1 MAHTFPVEN
10 ADRLEDLERF
20 RFCSREELVSL
31 VGRETEWVAD
41 LGSGTGF
48 YTRELA
54 PHVGQV
60 VGLDV
65 QAEMHRLHHDH
76 GVADNVRL
84 VTAELD
90 AIPLADDS
98 LDAAVSVMT
107 FHELCTEAAL
117 AEVARVLRPGGR
129 FVNVDW
135 SAAGDGEDGTP
146 MADRQSAETAAA
158 LLEAA
163 GLDIA
168 RAEERPETFVLVAR
182 APGG

>member
-31 VGRETEWVAD
+31 VGRDADRVAD

-48 YTRELA
+48 YTPELA
-54 PHVGQV
+54 PHVGLV
-60 VGLDV
+60 IGLDV
-65 QAEMHRLHHDH
+65 QAEMHQLHHDH
-76 GVADNVRL
+76 GVAVDVRL
-84 VTAELD
+84 VTAEID

-98 LDAAVSVMT
+98 LDVAVSVMT
-107 FHELCTEAAL
+107 FHELCTEVAL

-135 SAAGDGEDGTP
+135 SAEGSGEDGTP
-146 MADRQSAETAAA
+146 MEDRQSAESAAT
-158 LLEAA
+158 LVEAA
-163 GLDIA
+163 GLIVE
-168 RAEERPETFVLVAR
+168 RAAERLETFVLVAR
-182 APGG
+182 APGN